1 MYRQRPNT
9 SKVVRI
15 TVAVLILAS
24 LFGCASRSWN
34 DEINALS
41 FSSAEVVRHCAPRG
55 NAAELYV
62 ILAFSGGGMRS
73 AAMSYG
79 LLEALRDKTIRIGGQ
94 EHRLIDEVDVIT
106 SVSGGSYTA
115 AYYGLFGDRIFEE
128 YESKFLK
135 RNVQGELIAELA
147 NPHSLASL
155 IPGDYNRGDLAAAW
169 FDANI
174 FEHQPFSSMR
184 TQDSPCIIINASD
197 LNTGLTFSFVQQ
209 QFDFLC
215 SSLDPYPVAN
225 AVMASSAMPIVFA
238 PITVRNH
245 AQNCSA
251 RNKTWVADALLRQDR
266 GTSTYQVARQLEHY
280 LSPDDM
286 PLVRLVDGGVT
297 DNLGIRG
304 SIMSPILHM
313 GDISTMAGAFTPQSL
328 DQVTQV
334 LVIISNAQSYRP
346 YAWSKN
352 GTDPGI
358 VSMTVASFDAA
369 LNLLNTNTISEARRS
384 FEDWASMVNARRGPR
399 DAKVRVH
406 FVSLTLDDIED
417 SDEREWFNAIPT
429 ALSLDDNKIDALRAL
444 PKQLLES
451 SVDFERFVLTLP

>member
-1 MYRQRPNT
+1 MT
-9 SKVVRI
+9 
-15 TVAVLILAS
+15 TLILVS
-24 LFGCASRSWN
+24 LAGCATRNWN
-34 DEINALS
+34 DEIDAPTS
-41 FSSAEVVRHCAPRG
+41 TEAVRHCTPRG
-55 NAAELYV
+55 NASELFV
-62 ILAFSGGGMRS
+62 VLAFSGGGMRS

-115 AYYGLFGDRIFEE
+115 AYYGLFGDRIFKD
-128 YESKFLK
+128 YESIFLK
-135 RNVQGELIAELA
+135 RDVQGELIAALV
-147 NPHSLASL
+147 NPHSLASMAST
-155 IPGDYNRGDLAAAW
+155 DFNRGDLAAAW

-184 TQDSPCIIINASD
+184 GQDRPCIIVNASD

-215 SSLDPYPVAN
+215 SNLDRYPVAN
-225 AVMASSAMPIVFA
+225 AVTASSAMPIVFA

-245 AQNCSA
+245 ARDCEA
-251 RNKTWVADALLRQDR
+251 RHKRWVTEALSRQDR
-266 GTSTYQVARQLEHY
+266 ETSTYQARQLEHY
-280 LSPDDM
+280 LSPADM

-313 GDISTMAGAFTPQSL
+313 GDITTMAGAFTPQSL

-334 LVIISNAQSYRP
+334 LVVISNAQAYRP

-358 VSMTVASFDAA
+358 VSTTPRRSTRPSIFSTPTPYRKRGAA
-369 LNLLNTNTISEARRS
+369 LRTGPRWSTPDAVREMPKFVCTLSALPLTISRTATNESGSMPSPPHCRWTTTRS
-384 FEDWASMVNARRGPR
+384 
-399 DAKVRVH
+399 
-406 FVSLTLDDIED
+406 TLYGCCQ
-417 SDEREWFNAIPT
+417 SSCSKIPSISS
-429 ALSLDDNKIDALRAL
+429 AL
-444 PKQLLES
+444 
-451 SVDFERFVLTLP
+451 F